1 MIITCRELAGRMTA
15 LSQTAVEEF
24 ILDKY
29 GSNEAV
35 RVRLRQCM
43 GWSYRVLQ
51 HAGMCRQANTH
62 HVHLQE
68 MRDLVL
74 DSNVAA
80 DLKSTLRAL
89 GPICDAIYS
98 IEQDK

>member
-43 GWSYRVLQ
+43 SVELQ
-51 HAGMCRQANTH
+51 GVTACRY
-62 HVHLQE
+62 V
-68 MRDLVL
+68 
-74 DSNVAA
+74 
-80 DLKSTLRAL
+80 
-89 GPICDAIYS
+89 
-98 IEQDK
+98 

>member
-1 MIITCRELAGRMTA
+1 MHCQTCSRHLENTENEDVLCKSIRIPSFPCETRFGSMIITCRELAGRMTA

-43 GWSYRVLQ
+43 SVELQ
-51 HAGMCRQANTH
+51 GVTACRY
-62 HVHLQE
+62 V
-68 MRDLVL
+68 
-74 DSNVAA
+74 
-80 DLKSTLRAL
+80 
-89 GPICDAIYS
+89 
-98 IEQDK
+98 